1 LPPPFFGLFQWAI
14 STVVT
19 YIDLRYDSRGRAG
32 ASMVRQIFPT
42 VSFPERRIRRLLLF
56 DRAILILVRRLVSPF
71 LLFLVFVLFCVAGYM
86 RLEHLRFSDALFW
99 VAHPHAI
106 DYLYVHTT
114 TKYFS
119 LFVALGIFAF
129 EIWFAERILLTFI
142 SHQGREVWKSMLNEM
157 NLERVRDHF
166 IICGYG
172 QVGRTVIEQLNS
184 ARIPYVLIE
193 TNEGL
198 YRQLLHEGV
207 LVIQG
212 DAKRHSVLQEA
223 GISRARGLCIVI
235 DNDADN
241 LYITVTAKALNP
253 ALKVITRAGQERY
266 AEAMRTSGADEVV
279 VPEYEGGKLAA
290 QLIQKYSF
298 SRP

>member
-1 LPPPFFGLFQWAI
+1 MAYQLFPAAP
-14 STVVT
+14 
-19 YIDLRYDSRGRAG
+19 LRQER
-32 ASMVRQIFPT
+32 PT
-42 VSFPERRIRRLLLF
+42 RFLLF
-56 DRAILILVRRLVSPF
+56 DRAVLIVVRRLIRPFVLF
-71 LLFLVFVLFCVAGYM
+71 LLFVLICVVTYL

-106 DYLYVHTT
+106 EYRQVRTG

-119 LFVALGIFAF
+119 LLVAIGIFAF

-142 SHQGREVWKSMLNEM
+142 GHQGREVWKSMLNEM
-157 NLERVRDHF
+157 NLERIRDHF

-172 QVGRTVIEQLNS
+172 QVGRTVIEELNR
-184 ARIPYVLIE
+184 AKIPYVLIE

-198 YRQLLHEGV
+198 YRQLLQEGA
-207 LVIQG
+207 LILQG

-223 GISRARGLCIVI
+223 GIERARGLCVVI

-253 ALKVITRAGQERY
+253 KLKVITRAGQERY

-279 VPEYEGGKLAA
+279 IPEFEGGKLAG
-290 QLIQKYSF
+290 QLIQKYAAPN
-298 SRP
+298 R